1 VTDHPHSLDP
11 ADGGSDPSDR
21 GWGSPV
27 PAEYGPLRA
36 FRSTPTEGD
45 GSPTARGRQAG
56 TGWRWQ
62 RQHQAGKPTLSDRWR
77 GRSGTEVKPVTELNA
92 GVVPAKPWGPSPTL
106 DNGAVE
112 NRAVDNA
119 AVDNGAVDGAAFS
132 PDFID
137 TAPGVEAGDRR
148 PATQPEQDLVD
159 LAPFAPLTTERV
171 AIAGGVVAAERV
183 APRRRPKRKAER
195 VRSRVTIRH
204 IDIWTVA
211 RVSLVFYL
219 LVAIVVV
226 VASVLLWYAANAY
239 GSLNSIEKSV
249 RTLFDLK
256 SFTLHVDR
264 VAEYTAAGGLVLAL
278 VGTLVNILAAL
289 TYNLICDIVGGFR
302 IEVESVS
309 QGSSDIQG

>member
-1 VTDHPHSLDP
+1 VADRPHSLDP
-11 ADGGSDPSDR
+11 EDDGPDPSDR

-36 FRSTPTEGD
+36 FRSTPTEDD
-45 GSPTARGRQAG
+45 GSLAGRGRQAG

-62 RQHQAGKPTLSDRWR
+62 RQAAKPTLSDRWR
-77 GRSGTEVKPVTELNA
+77 GRSGAEVKPVTELNT
-92 GVVPAKPWGPSPTL
+92 GVAPAEPWGPTPTL
-106 DNGAVE
+106 DNGA
-112 NRAVDNA
+112 ADGVDASTAFLDSA
-119 AVDNGAVDGAAFS
+119 A
-132 PDFID
+132 I
-137 TAPGVEAGDRR
+137 VEADDRR
-148 PATQPEQDLVD
+148 TAAPAEQDFVD
-159 LAPFAPLTTERV
+159 PAPLAPLTSERV
-171 AIAGGVVAAERV
+171 GRAGAVVAAESV
-183 APRRRPKRKAER
+183 APRRKQRRKTDR

-204 IDIWTVA
+204 IDVWTVA

-219 LVAIVVV
+219 LVAIAVV

-239 GSLNSIEKSV
+239 GSLTSIEKSV

-256 SFTLHVDR
+256 TFTLHADR

-302 IEVESVS
+302 IEVESAAS
-309 QGSSDIQG
+309 GSSDVEG

>member
-1 VTDHPHSLDP
+1 VADHPPSLDP
-11 ADGGSDPSDR
+11 ADDGPDPSDR

-36 FRSTPTEGD
+36 FRSTPTEDD
-45 GSPTARGRQAG
+45 GSLTGRGRQAG
-56 TGWRWQ
+56 PGWRWQ
-62 RQHQAGKPTLSDRWR
+62 RQHQGAKPTLSDRWR
-77 GRSGTEVKPVTELNA
+77 GRPGPEVQPVTELNT
-92 GVVPAKPWGPSPTL
+92 GVAPTEPWGPTPTL
-106 DNGAVE
+106 DNGAVDG
-112 NRAVDNA
+112 VA
-119 AVDNGAVDGAAFS
+119 ASTALMDAAA
-132 PDFID
+132 I
-137 TAPGVEAGDRR
+137 VETDDRR
-148 PATQPEQDLVD
+148 TAAPPEEDFVD
-159 LAPFAPLTTERV
+159 LAPPAPLTAERGGV
-171 AIAGGVVAAERV
+171 APAVVAAESV
-183 APRRRPKRKAER
+183 TSRRRQRRKADR

-204 IDIWTVA
+204 IDVWTVA

-219 LVAIVVV
+219 LVAIAVV

-256 SFTLHVDR
+256 TFTLHVDR

-302 IEVESVS
+302 IEVESAS
-309 QGSSDIQG
+309 SGSSDSQG

>member
-1 VTDHPHSLDP
+1 VADRPHSLDP
-11 ADGGSDPSDR
+11 ADDGPDPSDR

-36 FRSTPTEGD
+36 FRSTPTEDD
-45 GSPTARGRQAG
+45 GSLAGHGRPTG
-56 TGWRWQ
+56 TSWRWQ
-62 RQHQAGKPTLSDRWR
+62 RQGARPTLSDRWR
-77 GRSGTEVKPVTELNA
+77 GRAGAEVKPVTELNT
-92 GVVPAKPWGPSPTL
+92 GVAPAEPWGPTPTL
-106 DNGAVE
+106 DNGAVDG
-112 NRAVDNA
+112 VA
-119 AVDNGAVDGAAFS
+119 ASTALMDSAA
-132 PDFID
+132 I
-137 TAPGVEAGDRR
+137 VEADDRR
-148 PATQPEQDLVD
+148 TEIPPEADFVD
-159 LAPFAPLTTERV
+159 LSPPAPLITDRA
-171 AIAGGVVAAERV
+171 AIAGTVVAAETV
-183 APRRRPKRKAER
+183 APRRRQKRRADR

-204 IDIWTVA
+204 IDVWTVA

-219 LVAIVVV
+219 LVGIAVV

-278 VGTLVNILAAL
+278 VGTLFNILAAL

-302 IEVESVS
+302 IEVESTA
-309 QGSSDIQG
+309 QGSSEIEG